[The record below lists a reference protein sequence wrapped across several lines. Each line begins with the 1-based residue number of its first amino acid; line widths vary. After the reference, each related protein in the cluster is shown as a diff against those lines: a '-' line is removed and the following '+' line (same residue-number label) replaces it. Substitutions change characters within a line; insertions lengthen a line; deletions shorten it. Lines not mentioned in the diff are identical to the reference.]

1 MDNKTETAMD
11 NELDFRVGDVVCDI
25 RHGTGKVVEIRS
37 NDSFPIRVDFGW
49 AVRAGYQINGRWLDQ
64 DKLRS
69 LYHGTWEQV
78 FGNLPDLKPKR
89 KVKRW
94 VNLYLAEKL
103 SQAVKSSRLYL
114 TENEARANANIDAV
128 AVAVEIEVDE

>member
-1 MDNKTETAMD
+1 MDNKMETTMD

-25 RHGTGKVVEIRS
+25 QYGTGKVAEIRS
-37 NDSFPIRVDFGW
+37 RDPFPFQVVFEEGRH
-49 AVRAGYQINGRWLDQ
+49 ARYQMDGRWSCLDNG
-64 DKLRS
+64 RS

-94 VNLYLAEKL
+94 VNLYLGEQM
-103 SQAVKSSRLYL
+103 SIKSSHLYSSL
-114 TENEARANANIDAV
+114 DSARKAAIANEAV

>member
-1 MDNKTETAMD
+1 MD
-11 NELDFRVGDVVCDI
+11 NELDFRAGDVVCDI
-25 RHGTGKVVEIRS
+25 RYGTGKIDNVKFNGAWPFYV
-37 NDSFPIRVDFGW
+37 NFD
-49 AVRAGYQINGRWLDQ
+49 NGRTEMYLPDGRDSNL

-94 VNLYLAEKL
+94 VNLYLSGMLGKGVESK
-103 SQAVKSSRLYL
+103 KIYL
-114 TENEARANANIDAV
+114 TEEEAKENANIDAV
-128 AVAVEIEVDE
+128 AVAVEVEVDK

>member
-1 MDNKTETAMD
+1 M
-11 NELDFRVGDVVCDI
+11 CDI
-25 RHGTGKVVEIRS
+25 RRGTGKVVEIGS

-49 AVRAGYQINGRWLDQ
+49 AVRAVYQIDGRWGGQ

-78 FGNLPDLKPKR
+78 FGNLPDLKPRR

-94 VNLYLAEKL
+94 ANLYGSGEWKIFNDEITAKSFAETTPFK
-103 SQAVKSSRLYL
+103 V
-114 TENEARANANIDAV
+114 V

>member
-1 MDNKTETAMD
+1 MDNKMETAMD

-25 RHGTGKVVEIRS
+25 RYGTGTIHTTLENGFNVAFGKDAWCSYCDDGREI
-37 NDSFPIRVDFGW
+37 DGEMH
-49 AVRAGYQINGRWLDQ
+49 RA
-64 DKLRS
+64 

-94 VNLYLAEKL
+94 VNLYY
-103 SQAVKSSRLYL
+103 R
-114 TENEARANANIDAV
+114 ENQIIAGHAYPRPEEARAVCDASLV
-128 AVAVEIEVDE
+128 AKAIEVEVDE